1 MDNNVSTY
9 LGLKIGSKTI
19 EKRITTSEP
28 FPNERDYRAG
38 YIIRYFVRKR
48 NDANGTIY
56 EVDKNNYESYR
67 YMDNYLTCTL
77 RWKIVGGN
85 KFEVEQLNQ
94 RSINYA
100 QETMGNIDTYV
111 GNLTKFYRG

>member
-19 EKRITTSEP
+19 EKVIKTFEP
-28 FPNERDYRAG
+28 SPNERDYRAG

-56 EVDKNNYESYR
+56 EVDKTNYDAYR
-67 YMDNYLTCTL
+67 YMDNYLVCTL
-77 RWKIVGGN
+77 RWKITGAN

-94 RSINYA
+94 RSINYG

-111 GNLTKFYRG
+111 KNLTKFYRG